1 MPSETWSRFIDVG
14 CLPDEV
20 AALIESLAAGEHLL
34 IARDGE
40 PIAAVAAIP
49 TAVIPSPAAQRASAA
64 AAESA
69 GPAEPS
75 IDHDRVTV
83 VASALRMSQHVR
95 TLLSSS
101 LGENY
106 TVLDFNDAPPT
117 ADVLLVGP
125 VGLMLL
131 ANLRGRFPRA
141 RVMVVEASD
150 DSLGMSSNGPV
161 RRYMDA
167 GAETYLVSPSI
178 PALAAQLEQAVTE
191 RAALTGGA
199 RPGGGGPGAVG
210 GGRRVI
216 ESGLA
221 IDAPPPRS

>member
-1 MPSETWSRFIDVG
+1 MPAETWSRFIDVE

-20 AALIESLAAGEHLL
+20 AALIESLATGEHLL

-49 TAVIPSPAAQRASAA
+49 TAVIPAPAAQRASA
-64 AAESA
+64 EGA
-69 GPAEPS
+69 GPAGPS
-75 IDHDRVTV
+75 IDHHRVTV
-83 VASALRMSQHVR
+83 VASALRMSDHVR

-106 TVLDFNDAPPT
+106 TLLDFNDAPPT

-125 VGLMLL
+125 IGLMLL

-199 RPGGGGPGAVG
+199 WPGPGGPGG
-210 GGRRVI
+210 ISGGRRVI
-216 ESGLA
+216 EGGLA
-221 IDAPPPRS
+221 IDASPPQS